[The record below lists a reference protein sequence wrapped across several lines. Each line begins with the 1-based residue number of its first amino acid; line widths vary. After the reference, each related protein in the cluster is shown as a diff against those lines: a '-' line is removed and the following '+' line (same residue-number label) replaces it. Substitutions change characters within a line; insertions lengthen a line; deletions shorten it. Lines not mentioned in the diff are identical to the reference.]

1 MIMNTRD
8 KEITDQP
15 RLNHFDLKSNSTC
28 NIYTAMQIAIIVIV
42 LHTSSEKHVASGSF
56 QSRRRSGNQIINAVC
71 FVVFLVLTNF
81 YKKNFQP

>member
-8 KEITDQP
+8 NEITDQP

-28 NIYTAMQIAIIVIV
+28 NIYTAMQIAIVIV
-42 LHTSSEKHVASGSF
+42 LHTSSEKHVTSVSL
-56 QSRRRSGNQIINAVC
+56 QSCRCSGNQIINAVC

-81 YKKNFQP
+81 SKKIF

>member
-28 NIYTAMQIAIIVIV
+28 NIYTAMQIAIVIILLFFTHHRKNMLHLDRFKVAGILVIKLSMLSV
-42 LHTSSEKHVASGSF
+42 LLYF
-56 QSRRRSGNQIINAVC
+56 
-71 FVVFLVLTNF
+71 
-81 YKKNFQP
+81 